1 MCVGSTWFKVQ
12 GAEQQQ
18 SCLETFKAETRSTCW
33 TLPGAQTSSRPTAC
47 IIHQYT
53 LDAPFRTS
61 HLSRLPAHN
70 YNYVT
75 TVASLVQDTNGF
87 FRLGS
92 GFFYARKRFMYLTYE
107 KKGLPQVAPGPLRR
121 NGTLFEI
128 LVTEHALHRQ
138 RLTLQKHIAGASDTG
153 PAGQPPRLIKKKNTS
168 CEAPSSNVQRTHVPR
183 KELTKGPFDGPP
195 TERRHIADT
204 T

>member
-33 TLPGAQTSSRPTAC
+33 TLPGAQSSRPTAC

-53 LDAPFRTS
+53 LDDAPFRTL

-75 TVASLVQDTNGF
+75 TVTVASLVQDTNGF

-92 GFFYARKRFMYLTYE
+92 GFFYARKRSTSHM
-107 KKGLPQVAPGPLRR
+107 KKGAPTGGPRSQVPFGEMEPSLR
-121 NGTLFEI
+121 FSS
-128 LVTEHALHRQ
+128 
-138 RLTLQKHIAGASDTG
+138 LTTRCIDNASRYKST
-153 PAGQPPRLIKKKNTS
+153 
-168 CEAPSSNVQRTHVPR
+168 
-183 KELTKGPFDGPP
+183 
-195 TERRHIADT
+195 
-204 T
+204 